1 MLKKQARAAYKR
13 QLVAWLL
20 LLTVLL
26 LAYSGWRQ
34 SQNQKLPVANRSE
47 TLKQKGKKVVQS
59 EPKKKAEVITS
70 MLNFRVRPE
79 LKDET
84 VVATLKKGTVVE
96 VVAEQ
101 GSWLKVKLA
110 DGRVGFIVSQPNL
123 VRVF

>member
-1 MLKKQARAAYKR
+1 MLKKRAFAAHKR
-13 QLVAWLL
+13 QLAAWLL
-20 LLTVLL
+20 LLAVLA

-34 SQNQKLPVANRSE
+34 SQNQKLPAASRSVSVVP
-47 TLKQKGKKVVQS
+47 KKEKAVES
-59 EPKKKAEVITS
+59 ESKKKAEVITT

-96 VVAEQ
+96 VIAEQ
-101 GSWLKVKLA
+101 GSWLKVRLA

-123 VRVF
+123 VRIF